1 VISPA
6 ASSFSFAKVESH
18 LLMPYAEL
26 SGRFALL
33 AGLSAVLVAAGF
45 GYHSVHFLDYLSAGL
60 DSGALMLAYL
70 AAGIAFQFGIP
81 VLCLAS
87 FIFGMPARR
96 SWTARIGM
104 ACAAA
109 ALAGY
114 ALYVQGILEM
124 IRE

>member
-1 VISPA
+1 
-6 ASSFSFAKVESH
+6 
-18 LLMPYAEL
+18 MPHTDL
-26 SGRFALL
+26 SGRLALL
-33 AGLSAVLVAAGF
+33 AGLSAALVAIGF
-45 GYHSVHFLDYLSAGL
+45 GYHTVHFLDYLSAGL

-81 VLCLAS
+81 VLCLAA
-87 FIFGMPARR
+87 FIFGTPARR

-114 ALYVQGILEM
+114 ALYVRGILEM
-124 IRE
+124 IGE